1 MRAVHASIHS
11 SAAPAIFVGCCGARK
26 SLKEYS
32 KIFNTLEVQSTFY
45 RLPRKET
52 AEKWRKEVPKEFVFS
67 VKCFQGVTHPC
78 TSPTWRRYRGEL
90 EGRKE
95 NYGLLQPTDE
105 VFNSWEGTKEIC
117 RVLKAKFCLIQLPA
131 SFRETE
137 ENIANA
143 FEFFRRIKPQREE
156 FKIAVELRGW
166 SEENIKRLCAKYN
179 LIDCC
184 DIFAREPVCPPPRTP
199 ETATNVCPETA
210 TSVAYIR
217 LHGSPPGRKMYSYK
231 YTARDFKILKEK
243 LESLAAKEIYLY
255 FNNIYMFEDAKRF
268 KKYIQR

>member
-1 MRAVHASIHS
+1 MRAAHASIHS

-32 KIFNTLEVQSTFY
+32 KIFSTLEVQSTFY

-78 TSPTWRRYRGEL
+78 TSPTWRRYGGKP

-184 DIFAREPVCPPPRTP
+184 DIFAREPVYPPKAVT
-199 ETATNVCPETA
+199 EVCLRTA